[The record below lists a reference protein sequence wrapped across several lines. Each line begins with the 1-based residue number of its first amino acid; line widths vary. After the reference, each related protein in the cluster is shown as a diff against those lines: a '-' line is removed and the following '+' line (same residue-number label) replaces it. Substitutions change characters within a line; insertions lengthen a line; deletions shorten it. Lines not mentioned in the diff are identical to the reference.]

1 MDRMQIENYFKNIY
15 TIYEQKSFQEF
26 VETCLSYNVRIGDY
40 NKNIIQISKKI
51 FEQILSILPE
61 SKSKFSYK
69 EFKFSYKINLEYNL
83 RNNPTPEVIIDVP
96 VFENNYE
103 KITIKLLKFFIENK
117 INSKIKLM
125 KVVKNPLLQIRVD
138 DVDDAKMIIKFFKE
152 DEEIENEVKSRV
164 IPILPQVNLLG
175 ISAEYR
181 PYNFKNFYFIYLYEY
196 YSKFDKQKFEIENF
210 SILNDYLEYILNR
223 YKTEKKLN
231 KKRMLLIIYKS
242 LDTIVNNKDVLEMF
256 NYNSLL
262 DIGSINVNEFDLK
275 LDNDKMIYF
284 ENKDDKRII
293 SFGSEDYLNAV
304 YSKFYE
310 NVIKNEENN
319 TFYSYFYSIYSKILS
334 ENYKNIDKY
343 LDFTSVNND
352 HIYQLMMLISSA
364 FFAYKKMNFSLE
376 DVNNILKIFIKKKYN
391 VELVVKNTEN
401 FNKKKE
407 FVFPLSVEYG
417 NKVVDTFDHKK
428 TTMKEY
434 IKQNNVLD
442 SISLSSI
449 VYMKDGRIL
458 KGEDFLKELYKY
470 IYKYENFLSLRNDL
484 INLIEYK

>member
-1 MDRMQIENYFKNIY
+1 
-15 TIYEQKSFQEF
+15 
-26 VETCLSYNVRIGDY
+26 
-40 NKNIIQISKKI
+40 
-51 FEQILSILPE
+51 
-61 SKSKFSYK
+61 
-69 EFKFSYKINLEYNL
+69 
-83 RNNPTPEVIIDVP
+83 
-96 VFENNYE
+96 
-103 KITIKLLKFFIENK
+103 
-117 INSKIKLM
+117 
-125 KVVKNPLLQIRVD
+125 
-138 DVDDAKMIIKFFKE
+138 
-152 DEEIENEVKSRV
+152 
-164 IPILPQVNLLG
+164 
-175 ISAEYR
+175 
-181 PYNFKNFYFIYLYEY
+181 
-196 YSKFDKQKFEIENF
+196 
-210 SILNDYLEYILNR
+210 
-223 YKTEKKLN
+223 
-231 KKRMLLIIYKS
+231 
-242 LDTIVNNKDVLEMF
+242 MF

-376 DVNNILKIFIKKKYN
+376 DVNNILKIVIKKKYN

>member
-1 MDRMQIENYFKNIY
+1 
-15 TIYEQKSFQEF
+15 
-26 VETCLSYNVRIGDY
+26 
-40 NKNIIQISKKI
+40 
-51 FEQILSILPE
+51 
-61 SKSKFSYK
+61 
-69 EFKFSYKINLEYNL
+69 
-83 RNNPTPEVIIDVP
+83 
-96 VFENNYE
+96 
-103 KITIKLLKFFIENK
+103 
-117 INSKIKLM
+117 M

-376 DVNNILKIFIKKKYN
+376 DVNNILKIVIKKKYN

>member
-1 MDRMQIENYFKNIY
+1 MYFKDQLRNY
-15 TIYEQKSFQEF
+15 QEF
-26 VETCLSYNVRIGDY
+26 INKELEKKVR
-40 NKNIIQISKKI
+40 
-51 FEQILSILPE
+51 
-61 SKSKFSYK
+61 
-69 EFKFSYKINLEYNL
+69 
-83 RNNPTPEVIIDVP
+83 
-96 VFENNYE
+96 
-103 KITIKLLKFFIENK
+103 
-117 INSKIKLM
+117 
-125 KVVKNPLLQIRVD
+125 
-138 DVDDAKMIIKFFKE
+138 
-152 DEEIENEVKSRV
+152 
-164 IPILPQVNLLG
+164 
-175 ISAEYR
+175 
-181 PYNFKNFYFIYLYEY
+181 
-196 YSKFDKQKFEIENF
+196 KQEC
-210 SILNDYLEYILNR
+210 LEYILNR

-376 DVNNILKIFIKKKYN
+376 DVNNILKIVIKKKYN

>member
-1 MDRMQIENYFKNIY
+1 MDKMQIENYFKNIY

-103 KITIKLLKFFIENK
+103 KITIKLLNFFIENK

-125 KVVKNPLLQIRVD
+125 KVVRNPLLQIRVD
-138 DVDDAKMIIKFFKE
+138 DVDDAKRIIKFFKE

-223 YKTEKKLN
+223 YKIEKKLN

-262 DIGSINVNEFDLK
+262 DIGSININEFDLK

-352 HIYQLMMLISSA
+352 YIYQLMMLISSA

-376 DVNNILKIFIKKKYN
+376 DVNNILKIVIKKKYN
-391 VELVVKNTEN
+391 VELVAKNTED

>member
-103 KITIKLLKFFIENK
+103 KITIKLLNFFIENK

-138 DVDDAKMIIKFFKE
+138 DVDDAKRIIKFFKE

-262 DIGSINVNEFDLK
+262 DIGSININEFDLK

-352 HIYQLMMLISSA
+352 YIYQLMMLISSA

-376 DVNNILKIFIKKKYN
+376 DVNNILKIVIKKKYN
-391 VELVVKNTEN
+391 VELVAKNTED

>member
-103 KITIKLLKFFIENK
+103 KITIKLLNFFIENK

-138 DVDDAKMIIKFFKE
+138 DVDDAKRIIKFFKE

-223 YKTEKKLN
+223 YKIEKKLN

-262 DIGSINVNEFDLK
+262 DIGSININEFDLK

-352 HIYQLMMLISSA
+352 YIYQLMMLISSA

-376 DVNNILKIFIKKKYN
+376 DVNNILKIVIKKKYN
-391 VELVVKNTEN
+391 VELVAKNTED

>member
-103 KITIKLLKFFIENK
+103 KITIKLLNFFIENK

-138 DVDDAKMIIKFFKE
+138 DVDDAKRIIKFFKE

-175 ISAEYR
+175 ISAEYK

-352 HIYQLMMLISSA
+352 YIYQLMMLISSA

-376 DVNNILKIFIKKKYN
+376 DVNNILKIVIKKKYN
-391 VELVVKNTEN
+391 VELVAKNTED